1 MVSFIHSTARK
12 MVSFLEFVCSV
23 LFVLVCLIVLI
34 QVVGRFLLKIPT
46 PWSEEL
52 ARYLLV
58 ILVFLGT
65 TVSIK
70 EKSHLIAL
78 DIFAGRSQVTRLFGS
93 LLADGIILAVS
104 LLYARNSIRMSIIV
118 GTEMAASML
127 WLKTRYLY
135 ILISA
140 GFLFSSVFSL
150 FLIIETIITLKELK
164 K

>member
-1 MVSFIHSTARK
+1 MVAFIHSTAKK

-23 LFVLVCLIVLI
+23 LFILVCLIVLI
-34 QVVGRFLLKIPT
+34 QVIGRFVLKVPT

-65 TVSIK
+65 TVSIT
-70 EKSHLIAL
+70 EKSHLIAI
-78 DIFAGRSQVTRLFGS
+78 DIFAGRSEVTRLIGS
-93 LLADGIILAVS
+93 LLADGIILTVS
-104 LLYARNSIRMSIIV
+104 LLYARNSIRMSVIV

-140 GFLFSSVFSL
+140 GFLFSSIFSA
-150 FLIIETIITLKELK
+150 FIIIETLVTLIERK